1 MGRCSSEGRPLY
13 AANMLALFVV
23 YTVFTFLVCLPLVTN
38 SSGTLDMHFHACTSV
53 GVGADQ
59 LNGAMNANV
68 KDIVWKMEQ
77 HTAEEMM
84 NGFYTNVGNA
94 IVGHGLGLIGLFGIA
109 IQEIARPSSSAGS
122 FAIFWPPW

>member
-1 MGRCSSEGRPLY
+1 MY